1 MMLLTT
7 IYAQRSYW
15 RMDSTGV
22 QNIELYHLTLPY
34 ILGVCRLQQ
43 KKLVAAIEMAW
54 DHGKLACNIKLFH
67 VLMI

>member
-1 MMLLTT
+1 
-7 IYAQRSYW
+7 
-15 RMDSTGV
+15 MDSTGV